1 MERLYD
7 ISEVC
12 RELNVTS
19 RTLRHWEEKG
29 IAEST
34 KTSFKNRRQYSE
46 KQIDNIKKVVFLRS
60 IGIPI
65 TDILEWQR
73 SGENIKIF
81 IEKRRSR
88 LLSLIERK
96 MSEYERLT
104 DAYMSLCDG
113 NDIFE
118 KDKSFEV
125 PDGEQLKIA
134 KKCTEAF
141 LCGDLSLCTT
151 YFSNKM
157 KDYMPLCVFERIRED
172 TLRPLGAYMGDY
184 TIEADRKNT
193 NIVYA
198 RITYEKL
205 GLCIKYVFSQNILH
219 GLWFNY
225 FGDKENQIEEAL

>member
-73 SGENIKIF
+73 SGENIKVF

-88 LLSLIERK
+88 LLSFIERK
-96 MSEYERLT
+96 MNEYERLT

-113 NDIFE
+113 ADIFTLS
-118 KDKSFEV
+118 DNCII
-125 PDGEQLKIA
+125 PDGEKLRIA
-134 KKCTEAF
+134 KECTDAF
-141 LCGDLSLCTT
+141 LSGDLSGCIIF
-151 YFSNKM
+151 FSNKM
-157 KDYMPLCVFERIRED
+157 KDYMPLGVFERIRED

-184 TIEADRKNT
+184 IIEADSKNT
-193 NIVYA
+193 NVVYA
-198 RITYEKL
+198 RITFEKL

-219 GLWFNY
+219 GLWLNY
-225 FGDKENQIEEAL
+225 FGDRDHQIEEVL